1 MDYSNF
7 WDNVLGQ
14 EKWNEELCRWED
26 QQQARIEEEY
36 FNTIAQCLASVGFP
50 HPSIEKRVHEIM
62 DTWTF
67 DGVLDTEAL
76 DAIIGQWNLTEN
88 GVTLPSN

>member
-1 MDYSNF
+1 MISTVD
-7 WDNVLGQ
+7 
-14 EKWNEELCRWED
+14 ER
-26 QQQARIEEEY
+26 EY
-36 FNTIAQCLASVGFP
+36 FICICQCLARVGFP
-50 HPSIEKRVHEIM
+50 HPSIEKRAHEIM

-76 DAIIGQWNLTEN
+76 DAIIGQWNLTKN